1 MAINIERKKV
11 AIEVK
16 PNITITPFQSL
27 SHETDVK
34 NDEQQNELEVEEK
47 KPVKKVL
54 NKFHLPVLN
63 INKSE
68 YWESMPKQERKH
80 FTSEVAMETC
90 LGNCCG
96 YEGLK
101 AGCCQIDPEDIEHVL
116 GKVTEEDIKN
126 IINHLKKTTPGI
138 KREDIVI
145 DKEEGIKIGKA
156 FFNDHAVFS
165 HIDSYPMLRFQIFGP
180 RFVCKFLSTKTF
192 MCTIYNHRP
201 KMCRD
206 YYCNFIKANF
216 LLRTKDKPNTWQK
229 IK

>member
-11 AIEVK
+11 ALEVK
-16 PNITITPFQSL
+16 PSNLIEPFQS
-27 SHETDVK
+27 SSYKIETEDA
-34 NDEQQNELEVEEK
+34 EQQNKLGTEEEK
-47 KPVKKVL
+47 PIKKVL

-63 INKSE
+63 INKPE
-68 YWESMPKQERKH
+68 YWDSMPNQERKH
-80 FTSEVAMETC
+80 FTSQVAMETC

-101 AGCCQIDPEDIEHVL
+101 GGCCQIDPEDLEHVL
-116 GKVTEEDIKN
+116 GQVTEEDVKK

-145 DKEEGIKIGKA
+145 DKDEGMKIGKQ
-156 FFNDHAVFS
+156 FFNDHPVFS

-192 MCTIYNHRP
+192 MCTIYNYRP
-201 KMCRD
+201 KMCQN
-206 YYCNFIKANF
+206 YYCEF
-216 LLRTKDKPNTWQK
+216 LKKNYLLKTKDKPNTWQK
-229 IK
+229 LK